1 MLPDPE
7 RRARLRQPIAARRDK
22 WTYFRQNSVIEPRYH
37 AGMDG
42 IAWAVSA
49 MSAAQTRLDVAAAN
63 LANAATEGFRRSTL
77 RGSLTASGVRL
88 QHLLDGAQGPLRQ
101 TGRPF
106 DLAIAGRG
114 TFRVRGPNGETVS
127 TRCGSFTRDRHGHLV
142 DPAGRSLLGTSGPLV
157 VPSGAGIDPSR
168 IPLPAGSTVRIGFV
182 ESSNVDSIT
191 EMIDILSAQRS
202 FESAQKVVSAI
213 DQTRERGATQV
224 AAVHS

>member
-1 MLPDPE
+1 
-7 RRARLRQPIAARRDK
+7 
-22 WTYFRQNSVIEPRYH
+22 
-37 AGMDG
+37 MDG

-63 LANAATEGFRRSTL
+63 LANAGTEGFRRSTL

-88 QHLLDGAQGPLRQ
+88 QHVLDGAQGPLRQ

-114 TFRVRGPNGETVS
+114 TFRVRARDGETFS
-127 TRCGSFTRDRHGHLV
+127 TRCGSFTRDRSGHLV
-142 DPAGRSLLGTSGPLV
+142 DQAGRSLLGTSGPLIIR
-157 VPSGAGIDPSR
+157 SGASIENSGQVTGGGVKPNR
-168 IPLPAGSTVRIGFV
+168 IPLPEGSTLRSGFV
-182 ESSNVDSIT
+182 ESSNVDSIS

-213 DQTRERGATQV
+213 DQTRERAATQV

>member
-1 MLPDPE
+1 
-7 RRARLRQPIAARRDK
+7 
-22 WTYFRQNSVIEPRYH
+22 
-37 AGMDG
+37 MDG

-88 QHLLDGAQGPLRQ
+88 QQVLDGAQGPLRQ

-114 TFRVRGPNGETVS
+114 TFRVRGPNGKTFS
-127 TRCGSFTRDRHGHLV
+127 TRCGSFTRDRNGHLV
-142 DPAGRSLLGTSGPLV
+142 DRAGRSLLGTSGPIV
-157 VPSGAGIDPSR
+157 VPSGGGIEASGEVTGSGLKPNR
-168 IPLPAGSTVRIGFV
+168 IALPEGSTLRSGFA
-182 ESSNVDSIT
+182 ESSNVDSIS

-224 AAVHS
+224 ATVHS